1 MILFRHESTR
11 LISMKHFIIIQITVT
26 NPKWIPGYLKNV
38 IPLVEK
44 YDGSYLTQTSKLEMI
59 EGVGKSP
66 RFALI
71 IEFPSK
77 EAFISFYH
85 CEEYQPYKQA
95 RQSGAET
102 QMLVVPE
109 ESSSQQ
115 RLLLG
120 FL

>member
-1 MILFRHESTR
+1 
-11 LISMKHFIIIQITVT
+11 MKHFIIIQITVT
-26 NPKWIPGYLKNV
+26 NPKWIPDYLKNV

-44 YDGSYLTQTSKLEMI
+44 YDGRYLTQTSKLEMI
-59 EGVGKSP
+59 EGAGTCP

-85 CEEYQPYKQA
+85 CEEYQPYKRA
-95 RQSGAET
+95 RQLGADT
-102 QMLVVPE
+102 QMLVLPE

-115 RLLLG
+115 REVLG
-120 FL
+120 LS